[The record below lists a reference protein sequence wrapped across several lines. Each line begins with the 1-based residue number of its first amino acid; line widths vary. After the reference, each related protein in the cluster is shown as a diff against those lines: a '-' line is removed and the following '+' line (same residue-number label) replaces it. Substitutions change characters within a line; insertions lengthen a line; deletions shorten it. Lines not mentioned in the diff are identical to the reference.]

1 MSRMTEPQQPHQHDP
16 APPGEPTPGVPGGVP
31 MPAPAAPYFA
41 PPAVAAPRRRGS
53 IIAIAIASIA
63 AVLGFVALVVAIAQ
77 PGRTAEPQ
85 VAATATS
92 AAASSLPSASTA
104 APKKVWTKAEICD
117 RWRTDDGR
125 MTYLWNHT
133 VPEIAAAV
141 IAKDTLRDE
150 QLRASLGGAA
160 TPALIQIGEMLQ
172 SAEPGDYVATLEQW
186 RKARLA
192 LFAEV
197 GLNWEKVRT
206 DPLVDQV
213 NAAKN
218 AATAACGGR

>member
-1 MSRMTEPQQPHQHDP
+1 MSRMTEPQQPHQHVP

-41 PPAVAAPRRRGS
+41 PPAVAAPRRGG
-53 IIAIAIASIA
+53 IVAIAIASIA

-77 PGRTAEPQ
+77 PGSAAEPQ

-92 AAASSLPSASTA
+92 VAASSQPSASTA

-125 MTYLWNHT
+125 MTYVWNRM

-141 IAKDTLRDE
+141 IAKDTSQSQTLRSA
-150 QLRASLGGAA
+150 LSASSLG
-160 TPALIQIGEMLQ
+160 ALTEFKEMLD
-172 SAEPGDYVATLEQW
+172 SAESGDYVATLEQW

-213 NAAKN
+213 NAAKD